1 MFTKKQLCV
10 GLVLGTLMIPPSF
23 APVSAQEIP
32 DDFSAIVQQKL
43 PAVVASRRSSL
54 STLCAVREGT
64 AKPMPILPRDGE
76 TIAVLTPITSA
87 RALNSGPP
95 ELPLFMDASVCRK
108 SS

>member
-43 PAVVASRRSSL
+43 PDVASRRSSL

-76 TIAVLTPITSA
+76 TIAVLTPITSP